1 MFNTLVRNTSPL
13 LRNAYSINS
22 IRKLTSVT
30 FFTKD
35 TCKLCSDAKQ
45 ILESSLNNPTV
56 ENDHLQVKYIDI
68 MDPNNQ
74 EWFDKY
80 CYDVPVLHIEQQG
93 QKLQKFMHYFNEKEL
108 VHVLANSK

>member
-1 MFNTLVRNTSPL
+1 
-13 LRNAYSINS
+13 
-22 IRKLTSVT
+22 
-30 FFTKD
+30 
-35 TCKLCSDAKQ
+35 
-45 ILESSLNNPTV
+45 
-56 ENDHLQVKYIDI
+56 